1 VVTGT
6 VISSTAFN
14 ALTADLGT
22 GLSTAITKDGQT
34 TTTAVIPF
42 AAGVSTTT
50 LVSTG
55 LATQLRRAVQ
65 WARSGWQPSDVA
77 GTSTNPTDT
86 ALTSV
91 TSTSYITMASS
102 GGTLTLTFVIAGTFF
117 VTNTLA
123 SENNA
128 ASTAMNMLI
137 TFGGTATRPK
147 LGSGDTLYYQPFAN
161 AGLYY
166 TTSSQM
172 LVTATAGQT
181 LTILPQFGVTQPAG
195 NVANYK
201 MYCNTTAEYVGT

>member
-1 VVTGT
+1 MSISLDGT
-6 VISSTAFN
+6 N
-14 ALTADLGT
+14 G
-22 GLSTAITKDGQT
+22 ITQ
-34 TTTAVIPF
+34 P
-42 AAGVSTTT
+42 
-50 LVSTG
+50 
-55 LATQLRRAVQ
+55 RYAVQ

-91 TSTSYITMASS
+91 TATSYITMASS
-102 GGTLTLTFVIAGTFF
+102 GGTLTLTFVVAGTFL

-181 LTILPQFGVTQPAG
+181 LTILPQFGVTQAAG

-201 MYCNTTAEYVGT
+201 MYCNTDAVYVGT